1 MRTSVPPDQVEW
13 PAIAVDRE
21 DKLILPT
28 NEGLEFVPLDRI
40 VAFSAEGNYTT
51 IFTGRDR
58 YVASK
63 TLKAFEQRLLETC
76 FLRVHRSHMI
86 NIKKVKAYKRGTK
99 SFLVMDNN
107 LEFEVG
113 QSRKQAVLA
122 LIRKIFY

>member
-99 SFLVMDNN
+99 SSLVMDNN